1 MTFSHGRWLL
11 EAGFG
16 LARWHFHMLVEDS
29 AIDSS
34 TIVPE
39 SSIIVPTVQYHGVQY
54 HSAKYHGG
62 GFGFVQCYFHTVA
75 SKRQ

>member
-29 AIDSS
+29 AIDSG
-34 TIVPE
+34 TIV
-39 SSIIVPTVQYHGVQY
+39 SNVQYHGVQY